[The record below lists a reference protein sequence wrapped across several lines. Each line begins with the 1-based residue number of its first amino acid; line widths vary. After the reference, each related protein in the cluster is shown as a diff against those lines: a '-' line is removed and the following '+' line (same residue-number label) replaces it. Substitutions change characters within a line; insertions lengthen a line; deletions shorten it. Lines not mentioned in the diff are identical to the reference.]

1 MNGYINFM
9 VTFNLK
15 LKLIFKIRNNIK
27 NKIIKKEYFYRTN
40 CLKSILSVTTR
51 RLEQQFT

>member
-27 NKIIKKEYFYRTN
+27 NKIIKKEYFYI
-40 CLKSILSVTTR
+40 ILYNYI
-51 RLEQQFT
+51 LYN

>member
-1 MNGYINFM
+1 M

-40 CLKSILSVTTR
+40 CLKSILSITTR